1 MFLLGVLAHSPN
13 LWLLGFSAFL
23 APNSFRGSNLL
34 ICVCVCFLVVYHIVQ
49 AQVGSTMDKR
59 RLWKC

>member
-23 APNSFRGSNLL
+23 APSSFRGSNLL